1 MITKLSIKNFKKL
14 EDISFDLSQSVV
26 IIGPN
31 NSGKSTIFQALSLWE
46 TGVTL
51 FLQAAQKND
60 LNTKGYVPINRRD
73 LLNSPIADARFLWR
87 NKKVTQLRDKGNGQV
102 HIPLEVTVH
111 GNTNGKDWICKAEF
125 TFSNA
130 ESLTCRIT
138 QGLKE
143 IKEVFRI
150 GNGIR
155 FRFLQPMS
163 GLSSAEDKLTQGS
176 IDRKLGEGK
185 TAEVLRN
192 ICFEILYPE
201 TQPLVSINAEENW
214 LRFTNHLKNIFGATL
229 HKPEFIRATGIIQLE
244 YTENGIRYDVS
255 SGGRGFLQTLLLLAY
270 MYANPGTIMLLDE
283 PDAHLEVIRQR
294 EIFKLLGTVAD
305 EVGSQ
310 MLIASHSEVV
320 LNEAVET
327 SKVVALIEN
336 RVFDIN
342 TKITKDN
349 VRKALTEIGWE
360 KYYLARLRG
369 HVLYLEGST
378 DLDMLKAFAQKTT
391 HPVAPFLLM
400 ANIEYVGSNVPGRAV
415 GNFEAFREFIPQL
428 KGLAIFDRIPDF
440 KPNPRLDILC
450 WRKRE
455 LENYFAKPEML
466 IRYARFLAIFR
477 HSDKKA
483 GELEKAMDEV
493 IKDITAPAYL
503 RNLNDPW
510 WSDEKLTD
518 NWLDKIFPQFYE
530 KVGLPQAIWK
540 RDYHEIILQMKP
552 NEIDTEIK
560 EKLDA
565 LLSVLS
571 NPTSNS
577 LPDRNTTFLRGG
589 SRLKRKE

>member
-1 MITKLSIKNFKKL
+1 MITRVSIKNFKKL
-14 EDISFDLSQSVV
+14 GDISFDLGQSVV

-51 FLQAAQKND
+51 FLQAIQKSD
-60 LNTKGYVPINRRD
+60 LNSKGYVPINRRD
-73 LLNSPIADARFLWR
+73 LLNSPIADARFLWKNR
-87 NKKVTQLRDKGNGQV
+87 DVTRKKDEGGVE
-102 HIPLEVTVH
+102 HIPLEVIVE
-111 GNTNGKDWICKAEF
+111 GITNGKKWVCKAEF

-138 QGLKE
+138 QGFKE
-143 IKEVFRI
+143 IREVFQN
-150 GNGIR
+150 GNGVR

-192 ICFEILYPE
+192 ICYEILYPE
-201 TQPLVSINAEENW
+201 VKPLIPIDAEANW
-214 LRFTNHLKNIFGATL
+214 RKLTEHLKNIFGAEL
-229 HKPEFIRATGIIQLE
+229 HRPEFIRSTGIIQLE
-244 YTENGIRYDVS
+244 YTENRIRYDVS

-270 MYANPGTIMLLDE
+270 MYSNPGTVMLLDE

-294 EIFKLLGTVAD
+294 EIFKLLSMVAD

-320 LNEAVET
+320 LNEAIET

-336 RVFDIN
+336 TVFDIN
-342 TKITKDN
+342 TRITKDN

-369 HVLYLEGST
+369 HVLYLEGTT
-378 DLDMLKAFAQKTT
+378 DLDMLKAFAQKMT
-391 HPVAPFLLM
+391 HPVAPFLFR
-400 ANIEYVGSNVPGRAV
+400 ANVEYVSSNVPHLAV
-415 GNFEAFREFIPQL
+415 RNFEAFREFFPKL
-428 KGLAIFDRIPDF
+428 KGIAVFDRLPNF
-440 KPNPRLDILC
+440 KPNPRLDIHC
-450 WRKRE
+450 WQKRE
-455 LENYFAKPEML
+455 LENYFAKPEFL
-466 IRYARFLAIFR
+466 IRYARFLAVVR
-477 HSDKKA
+477 HRDKKTS
-483 GELEKAMDEV
+483 ELEKAMDEV
-493 IKDITAPAYL
+493 IKDITAPAHL

-540 RDYHEIILQMKP
+540 RDYHEIILQMQP
-552 NEIDTEIK
+552 SEIDIEIK

-565 LLSVLS
+565 LLPVM
-571 NPTSNS
+571 
-577 LPDRNTTFLRGG
+577 R
-589 SRLKRKE
+589 

>member
-1 MITKLSIKNFKKL
+1 MLTRLSIKNFKKL
-14 EDISFDLSQSVV
+14 GDISFDLAQSVV

-51 FLQAAQKND
+51 FLQAAQKSD
-60 LNTKGYVPINRRD
+60 LNKGGTVTINRRD

-87 NKKVTQLRDKGNGQV
+87 NKKVTQQRDNGPGQV
-102 HIPLEVTVH
+102 HIPLEIAIH
-111 GNTNGKDWICKAEF
+111 GQSNGKDWVCKAEF
-125 TFSNA
+125 TFSNT

-138 QGLKE
+138 EGLE
-143 IKEVFRI
+143 DVRRLFEE

-163 GLSSAEDKLTQGS
+163 GLSSAEDKLTSGS

-192 ICFEILYPE
+192 ICYEILYPE
-201 TQPLVSINAEENW
+201 TQALATTDPEANW
-214 LRFTNHLKNIFGATL
+214 SRFTQHLKTAFGVTL

-294 EIFKLLGTVAD
+294 EIFKLLNTVAD

-310 MLIASHSEVV
+310 MMIASHSEVV
-320 LNEAVET
+320 LNEAVENV
-327 SKVVALIEN
+327 KVVALIEN
-336 RVFDIN
+336 TIVDIN
-342 TKITKDN
+342 TKGSKDN
-349 VRKALTEIGWE
+349 LRKALTEIGWE

-369 HVLYLEGST
+369 HALYLEGST
-378 DLDMLKAFAQKTT
+378 DLDMLKAFAQKMQ
-391 HPVAPFLLM
+391 HPVAPFLFQ
-400 ANIEYVGSNVPGRAV
+400 ANVEYVGTNVPHHAV
-415 GNFEAFREFIPQL
+415 RNFEAFKEFFPAL
-428 KGLAIFDRIPDF
+428 KGIALFDRIPDF

-450 WRKRE
+450 WQKRE
-455 LENYFAKPEML
+455 IENYFAKPEYL
-466 IRYARFLAIFR
+466 LRYARILASLR
-477 HSDKKA
+477 HRDKRA
-483 GELEKAMDEV
+483 DDLEKAMDEV

-503 RNLNDPW
+503 RNLNDAW

-518 NWLDKIFPQFYE
+518 NWLDKIIPQFYE

-540 RDYHEIILQMKP
+540 RDYHEIIAAMRP
-552 NEIDTEIK
+552 EEIDPEVK

-565 LLSVLS
+565 LLPILS
-571 NPTSNS
+571 
-577 LPDRNTTFLRGG
+577 
-589 SRLKRKE
+589 

>member
-1 MITKLSIKNFKKL
+1 MITRLSIKNFKKL
-14 EDISFDLSQSVV
+14 EAISFDLSQSVV

-51 FLQAAQKND
+51 FLQAAQKSD
-60 LNTKGYVPINRRD
+60 LNKGGSVTINRRD

-87 NKKVTQLRDKGNGQV
+87 NKKVTQHRDKGQGQV
-102 HIPLEVTVH
+102 HIPLEIAVH
-111 GNTNGKDWICKAEF
+111 GQTDGSDWVCKAEF
-125 TFSNA
+125 AFSNA

-138 QGLKE
+138 EGFKE
-143 IKEVFRI
+143 IKNVFKV
-150 GNGIR
+150 GNGVR

-192 ICFEILYPE
+192 ICYEILYPE
-201 TQPLVSINAEENW
+201 AKPLVPTDGEESW
-214 LRFTNHLKNIFGATL
+214 KRFANQLKSIFGVVL
-229 HKPEFIRATGIIQLE
+229 HKPEFIRATGFIQLE
-244 YTENGIRYDVS
+244 YTDNNIRYDVS

-294 EIFKLLGTVAD
+294 EIFKLLNSVAE

-310 MLIASHSEVV
+310 IMIASHSEIV
-320 LNEAVET
+320 LNEAVEN

-336 RVFDIN
+336 KVLDIN
-342 TKITKDN
+342 TKGAKDN

-378 DLDMLKAFAQKTT
+378 DLDMLKAFAQKLQ
-391 HPVAPFLLM
+391 HPVAPFLLR
-400 ANIEYVGSNVPGRAV
+400 ANVEYVGTNVPGRAI
-415 GNFEAFREFIPQL
+415 GNFEAFKSFFPQL
-428 KGLAIFDRIPDF
+428 KGIALFDRIPDF
-440 KPNPRLDILC
+440 KPNPRLEILC
-450 WRKRE
+450 WQKRE
-455 LENYFAKPEML
+455 IENYFAKPEYL
-466 IRYARFLAIFR
+466 LRYARILASLR
-477 HSDKKA
+477 HRDKRA
-483 GELEKAMDEV
+483 DDLEKAIDEV

-503 RNLNDPW
+503 RNLNDAW

-518 NWLDKIFPQFYE
+518 NWLDKIIPQFYE

-540 RDYHEIILQMKP
+540 RDYHEIITAMKP
-552 NEIDTEIK
+552 DEIDPEVK

-565 LLSVLS
+565 LLPLLS
-571 NPTSNS
+571 
-577 LPDRNTTFLRGG
+577 
-589 SRLKRKE
+589 

>member
-14 EDISFDLSQSVV
+14 GDISFELGQSVV

-51 FLQAAQKND
+51 FLQAAQKSD
-60 LNTKGYVPINRRD
+60 LNKNGSVTINRRD

-87 NKKVTQLRDKGNGQV
+87 NKKVTQHREKGQGQV
-102 HIPLEVTVH
+102 HIPLDISVY
-111 GNTNGKDWICKAEF
+111 GQTNGKDWICKAEF
-125 TFSNA
+125 AFSNA

-138 QGLKE
+138 SGFRE
-143 IKEVFRI
+143 IKEVFKT
-150 GNGIR
+150 GNGVR

-201 TQPLVSINAEENW
+201 AQPLVPTDAEENW
-214 LRFTNHLKNIFGATL
+214 RRFTNHLKNIFGVAL

-294 EIFKLLGTVAD
+294 EIFKLLGMVAD

-310 MLIASHSEVV
+310 MLIASHSEIV
-320 LNEAVET
+320 LNEAIET

-336 RVFDIN
+336 TVIDIN
-342 TKITKDN
+342 TKSTKDN

-360 KYYLARLRG
+360 KYYLARLRS

-378 DLDMLKAFAQKTT
+378 DLDMLKAFAQKIA
-391 HPVAPFLLM
+391 HPVAPFLFR
-400 ANIEYVGSNVPGRAV
+400 ANVEYVGSNVPGLAIR
-415 GNFEAFREFIPQL
+415 NFEAFREFLPQL
-428 KGLAIFDRIPDF
+428 KGIAVFDRIPDF
-440 KPNPRLDILC
+440 KPNPRLDIHC
-450 WRKRE
+450 WQKRE
-455 LENYFAKPEML
+455 LENYFAKPEFL
-466 IRYARFLAIFR
+466 IRYARFLAGVR
-477 HSDKKA
+477 HRDKKA
-483 GELEKAMDEV
+483 SELEKAMDEV

-510 WSDEKLTD
+510 WSDEKITD
-518 NWLDKIFPQFYE
+518 NWLDKIIPQFYE

-540 RDYHEIILQMKP
+540 RDYHEIILQMQP
-552 NEIDTEIK
+552 SEIAPEVK

-565 LLSVLS
+565 LLPILS
-571 NPTSNS
+571 
-577 LPDRNTTFLRGG
+577 
-589 SRLKRKE
+589 